1 MDGYGRFNTCIAYK
15 DTKMDNG
22 MPLPVSLVA
31 RCDLML
37 QSPYIS
43 PMHTEIEAVLVE
55 DEDDAVSTARS
66 SLLLWGFGLTII
78 VGNLILNPLW
88 EGPWYAKLWLPAVYV
103 GALAVLLVS
112 KYNRRTE
119 HGKVV
124 FEDGWIRV
132 VPKAG
137 ERESFRM
144 AELEDLQIHPGKPGF
159 FRNPFVKGSVGRLQF
174 RHNGD
179 SRQFMFRLRTWEHAQ
194 TLDALITNAHR

>member
-1 MDGYGRFNTCIAYK
+1 MECHCLYQ
-15 DTKMDNG
+15 
-22 MPLPVSLVA
+22 
-31 RCDLML
+31 ML
-37 QSPYIS
+37 FQCYLTPSKPYIS
-43 PMHTEIEAVLVE
+43 RMPTEIEAVLVE

-66 SLLLWGFGLTII
+66 SLFLWGFGLAVI
-78 VGNLILNPLW
+78 VANLMLNPLW
-88 EGPWYAKLWLPAVYV
+88 EGPWYAKLWLPALYV

-137 ERESFRM
+137 ERETFRV
-144 AELEDLQIHPGKPGF
+144 AELEDLHIHPGKPGF
-159 FRNPFVKGSVGRLQF
+159 FRNPFVKGSVGRLEF

-179 SRQFMFRLRTWEHAQ
+179 RRQFMFRLRNWEHAQ
-194 TLDALITNAHR
+194 LLDALVGARQ